1 MTFGYNNGVLGTK
14 TMYPKSQGTRSRLS
28 KNKASKASWIDKTIN
43 ICMEIRQDFQ
53 CNVIDTL
60 NQG

>member
-14 TMYPKSQGTRSRLS
+14 TMYPKSQGTRLS

-43 ICMEIRQDFQ
+43 ICMEIRYLTSSDFQ
-53 CNVIDTL
+53 CNAINT
-60 NQG
+60 

>member
-14 TMYPKSQGTRSRLS
+14 QCTQSPKGQAFLFW
-28 KNKASKASWIDKTIN
+28 ASKASWNDKTIN

-53 CNVIDTL
+53 CIVIDTL